1 MLFFLFYGT
10 TKHSKTIFFTF
21 NNKTLKDQLRFTKK
35 RKIDWLNTEE
45 AMNDMKALEK
55 KMIETKQCL
64 FTSEEF
70 IQFLENEFEV
80 SHLKNFNPKVTFL
93 LPF

>member
-1 MLFFLFYGT
+1 MFSF
-10 TKHSKTIFFTF
+10 F
-21 NNKTLKDQLRFTKK
+21 NNKTRKDEPRFTKK

-45 AMNDMKALEK
+45 AMNEMKELEK
-55 KMIETKQCL
+55 KMIEKKQT

-80 SHLKNFNPKVTFL
+80 SHLKNFNPKVTNL
-93 LPF
+93 LLFSSMTHIC